1 MTELET
7 LLLQQLEQQ
16 QRDSEQL
23 VNGLSAQ
30 LERLQTALK
39 EQQETLCEYQKTL
52 SQQQSENRQLRQEVQ
67 QLDQRNSKI
76 FNDLMQRCQGLSE
89 QLESFGNKLRK

>member
-7 LLLQQLEQQ
+7 LLLRQLEQQ

-30 LERLQTALK
+30 LERLQTALS
-39 EQQETLCEYQKTL
+39 EQQRDNQA
-52 SQQQSENRQLRQEVQ
+52 LRRE
-67 QLDQRNSKI
+67 L
-76 FNDLMQRCQGLSE
+76 
-89 QLESFGNKLRK
+89 LESDAKQAKAIDSLTARFNELTTQLNNLGKRLGG